1 MEEIL
6 VVSSK
11 LKAYVKEAG
20 ELKCSAEVITA
31 VSNKVKVILDE
42 AILIAKADKRK
53 TLKARDIK

>member
-6 VVSSK
+6 VISSK